1 MKKAN
6 EHEIEKML
14 SRLSENGAPAS
25 EDVET
30 NSETDAQS
38 QTASDDA
45 NNKEAEFEKLIKGEF
60 KKQFDERMK
69 ENLKRRFKESSQ
81 FKLKALQ
88 NEKIIDLLMQKYG
101 LDEFDAAKLTS
112 LINSDKALKSN
123 ETGKASEK
131 EDILRR
137 IEELELENEKM
148 KKQREEK
155 AMQET
160 IKAWI
165 ADGESLKESYPDFD
179 IEIEAENPEFLKLL
193 KAGAGLKNAYLAM
206 HHDEIVDTLVEKAAK
221 EAMEKTA
228 QAIKTR
234 GQRPLENGM
243 TSKSTA
249 LFKTDV
255 SKLSPAQRAE
265 IAKRVAKG
273 EIISF

>member
-45 NNKEAEFEKLIKGEF
+45 KNKEAEFEKLIKGEF

-112 LINSDKALKSN
+112 LINSDTALKSN

-155 AMQET
+155 AMQDT

-179 IEIEAENPEFLKLL
+179 IELEAENPEFLKLL

>member
-1 MKKAN
+1 MKKVH
-6 EHEIEKML
+6 EHEIEKL
-14 SRLSENGAPAS
+14 LTELSESGAPKA
-25 EDVET
+25 EGDEQAA
-30 NSETDAQS
+30 ETDAQS
-38 QTASDDA
+38 QTASEDA
-45 NNKEAEFEKLIKGEF
+45 KKAEFEKLIKGEY
-60 KKQFDERMK
+60 KKQFDERMR
-69 ENLKRRFKESSQ
+69 ENLKRRFKEGSE

-88 NEKIIDLLMQKYG
+88 SEKIIDLLMQKYG
-101 LDEFDAAKLTS
+101 LDDFDAQKLTAM
-112 LINSDKALKSN
+112 INSDKAYEKSK
-123 ETGKASEK
+123 TKKDSEN

-137 IEELELENEKM
+137 IEELELENERM

-155 AMQET
+155 AMQDT
-160 IKAWI
+160 IKGWI
-165 ADGESLKESYPDFD
+165 ADGEILKKSYPDFD
-179 IEIEAENPEFLKLL
+179 IELEAENPEFLKLL
-193 KAGAGLKNAYLAM
+193 KGGAGLKNAYLAM
-206 HHDEIVDTLVEKAAK
+206 HHDEIVNALVEKAAS

>member
-1 MKKAN
+1 MKKVN
-6 EHEIEKML
+6 EHDIEKLL
-14 SRLSENGAPAS
+14 SELSENGAPNS
-25 EDVET
+25 ESREKAP
-30 NSETDAQS
+30 ETDAQS
-38 QTASDDA
+38 QTASEDA
-45 NNKEAEFEKLIKGEF
+45 KKAEFEKLIKGEF

-69 ENLKRRFKESSQ
+69 ENLKRRFKEGSE
-81 FKLKALQ
+81 FKLKAMQ

-101 LDEFDAAKLTS
+101 LDEFDASKLTS
-112 LINSDKALKSN
+112 LINSDKAFEN
-123 ETGKASEK
+123 GKIKKDGST

-137 IEELELENEKM
+137 IEELELENKQM
-148 KKQREEK
+148 KKQREEQ
-155 AMQET
+155 AMQDT
-160 IKAWI
+160 IKSWI
-165 ADGESLKESYPDFD
+165 RDGESLKESYPDFD
-179 IEIEAENPEFLKLL
+179 IELEAENPEFLKLL

-206 HHDEIVDTLVEKAAK
+206 HHDEIVNTLVEKAAR

-243 TSKSTA
+243 HSKSTA

>member
-1 MKKAN
+1 MKKVN
-6 EHEIEKML
+6 EHEIEKLL
-14 SRLSENGAPAS
+14 SHLSENGAPAS
-25 EDVET
+25 ENNEAKH
-30 NSETDAQS
+30 ETDAQS
-38 QTASDDA
+38 QTASEDA
-45 NNKEAEFEKLIKGEF
+45 KKAEFEKLIKGEF

-69 ENLKRRFKESSQ
+69 ENLKRRFKEGSE

-101 LDEFDAAKLTS
+101 LDNFDAQKLTT
-112 LINSDKALKSN
+112 LINSDKAYEN
-123 ETGKASEK
+123 GKTKKVSES

-137 IEELELENEKM
+137 IEELELENKQM

-155 AMQET
+155 AMQDT
-160 IKAWI
+160 IKEWI
-165 ADGESLKESYPDFD
+165 ADGENLKASYPDFD
-179 IEIEAENPEFLKLL
+179 IELEAENPEFLKLL

-206 HHDEIVDTLVEKAAK
+206 HHDEIVNTLVEKAAR